1 MDLDNVEKNYEI
13 NTEKVVALQSFSYIL
28 GKNVFIKNIKKW

>member
-13 NTEKVVALQSFSYIL
+13 NSEKVVALQNFSYL
-28 GKNVFIKNIKKW
+28 LSK